1 MTTINDLR
9 NTLEAKLE
17 GVDERMRNFLWG
29 DPERYAAWLS
39 QTYYYVS
46 QSTRLFCMS
55 GSRLTFQDNQF
66 HLLGIDHMKEE
77 KAHELLVL
85 KDLRELGYDIGAYK
99 ELPVTEALYK
109 TVSHSILNQDPLA
122 IYGYILCLEGISMR
136 SAKYCALAV
145 RRSYSNKKVD
155 LFLDIHSNEDCKQ
168 VEKTLDLLS
177 DLPSH
182 RLEII
187 ERMMNTCFYF
197 YEEILRLCYKT
208 KATEADLSQQ
218 PLSAFR

>member
-9 NTLEAKLE
+9 NTLGAKLE

-122 IYGYILCLEGISMR
+122 IYGYILCLEGISMQGNFPILLKSHSQITGNLLR
-136 SAKYCALAV
+136 YQIFLLKERL
-145 RRSYSNKKVD
+145 SYM
-155 LFLDIHSNEDCKQ
+155 
-168 VEKTLDLLS
+168 
-177 DLPSH
+177 P
-182 RLEII
+182 
-187 ERMMNTCFYF
+187 YF
-197 YEEILRLCYKT
+197 
-208 KATEADLSQQ
+208 
-218 PLSAFR
+218 